1 MQSALQ
7 VFRANDNQGFRTL
20 MRDGEPWFVLA
31 DVCRMLEIANSRDAA
46 TRLDDDEKARA
57 TFDTPGGPQPL
68 LIINESGLWS
78 LVLRS
83 TKTEAKT
90 FRKWITGTVIPTL
103 RRTGSFSLGQSKLPA
118 FYARAAVNH
127 DRVPVGWFSVISE
140 LIVMVPGK
148 MELTGY
154 ILASKAPDGTELRP
168 DVAVGRRFSK
178 WLKENHPT
186 VSDNYAYYHHTTP
199 QTTVEARMYPDEM
212 LPLFKRYVRTVWL
225 VEHAVD
231 YFSPR
236 DPSALPHLPK
246 LLDNSN
252 ARPISRR

>member
-1 MQSALQ
+1 
-7 VFRANDNQGFRTL
+7 

-31 DVCRMLEIANSRDAA
+31 DVCRVLGIANSRDAA
-46 TRLDDDEKARA
+46 ARLDDDEKARA
-57 TFDTPGGPQPL
+57 TFDTPGGLQPF

-83 TKTEAKT
+83 NKTEAKA

-154 ILASKAPDGTELRP
+154 NLASKAPDGTELRP
-168 DVAVGRRFSK
+168 DVAVGRRFSR

-199 QTTVEARMYPDEM
+199 QTTIEARMYPDEM
-212 LPLFKRYVRTVWL
+212 LALFKRYVRTVWL